1 MIAVQVAFRQE
12 GVSIQLESK
21 EGVDFVYMFS
31 ILSRVFYIGGGYT
44 YGTGREQRNWSP

>member
-1 MIAVQVAFRQE
+1 MIAVHAAFRQK

-21 EGVDFVYMFS
+21 EGVDFVYMFT
-31 ILSRVFYIGGGYT
+31 ILNEVLCLGGGYT